1 MHLLQTWMCHHCE
14 SLAPAILLLSE
25 TTMMQEQ
32 EREQEREQ
40 EQQVPVQVQVQV
52 QVPVPVPVQ
61 APKVQLLLPRRC
73 TCVPARGIRIS
84 RGNHCSLPHVG
95 RATASALS

>member
-1 MHLLQTWMCHHCE
+1 MRLLQTWMCHHCE

-40 EQQVPVQVQVQV
+40 EQVPVPVPVLVPVQ
-52 QVPVPVPVQ
+52 VPVQ
-61 APKVQLLLPRRC
+61 APKVQLLLPRRR

>member
-1 MHLLQTWMCHHCE
+1 MCHHCE

-32 EREQEREQ
+32 EREQEQ
-40 EQQVPVQVQVQV
+40 QVPVQVPVQVQVPMPVQV
-52 QVPVPVPVQ
+52 QL
-61 APKVQLLLPRRC
+61 PKDQLLLPRRC
-73 TCVPARGIRIS
+73 NCVPAREIRIS

-95 RATASALS
+95 RATASALSLTLHQSRR